1 MNDPL
6 NLFIVDVK
14 HHDNV
19 EGVQSQATIN
29 TEVHNDQAPVKK
41 LFAWTYIWTSYKVV
55 VICIIGKTN

>member
-41 LFAWTYIWTSYKVV
+41 LFAWTYI
-55 VICIIGKTN
+55 